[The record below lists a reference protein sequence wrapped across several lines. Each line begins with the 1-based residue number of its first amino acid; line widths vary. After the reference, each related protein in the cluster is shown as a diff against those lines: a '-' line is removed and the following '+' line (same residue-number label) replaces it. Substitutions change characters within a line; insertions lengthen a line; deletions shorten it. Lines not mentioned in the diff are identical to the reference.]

1 MRNLTPV
8 ITCEHAGNTIPDR
21 YTHFFA
27 TASDEIQSHL
37 GWDPGAREIGAFLAQ
52 HLEAPFYKCEATR
65 LLVEPNRSLHSE
77 SLFSK
82 FMQSLNPA
90 ERDEVL
96 NQFYFPH
103 RSAVEDWVLA
113 SDKPIVHISVHTFTP
128 IFKDVVRD
136 VDVGL
141 LFDPARTTEAVF
153 CASWQ
158 MELQQTAP
166 GLRVRFNEPY
176 KGTDDGFTTY
186 LRTKFPDEEYLGIE
200 IEVSQ
205 RFVGTR
211 DLGDVMTGLL
221 ESLKRTLFGGQ

>member
-1 MRNLTPV
+1 VRKLTPV
-8 ITCEHAGNTIPDR
+8 ITCEHAGNAVPER
-21 YTHFFA
+21 YAQFFE
-27 TASDEIQSHL
+27 TASEEIQSHL

-77 SLFSK
+77 NLFSK
-82 FMQSLNPA
+82 FVQSLNPT

-113 SDKPIVHISVHTFTP
+113 SDKPVAHISVHTFTP
-128 IFKDVVRD
+128 IFKGVVRD

-141 LFDPARTTEAVF
+141 LFDPARTAETDF
-153 CASWQ
+153 CAVCRK
-158 MELQQTAP
+158 ELRQLAP
-166 GLRVRFNEPY
+166 GLRIRFNEPY

-186 LRTKFPDEEYLGIE
+186 LRTKFSDDEYLGLE

-205 RFVGTR
+205 RFVTTPE
-211 DLGDVMTGLL
+211 LGEVMTGLM
-221 ESLKRTLFGGQ
+221 ESLKRTLGGQ